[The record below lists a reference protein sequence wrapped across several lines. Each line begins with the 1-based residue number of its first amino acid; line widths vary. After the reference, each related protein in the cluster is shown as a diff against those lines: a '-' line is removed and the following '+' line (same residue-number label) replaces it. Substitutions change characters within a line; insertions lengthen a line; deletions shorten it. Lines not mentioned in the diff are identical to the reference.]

1 MKELEVLQQSGSDA
15 SYDLIVEAVRPRP
28 DGGYIIESH
37 DDAQREQAGKLLR
50 QLTALLE
57 PGGHR
62 PEWGYRFRLFQRM
75 PDVWVWAARLE
86 AVQDKLAR
94 GARAAV

>member
-1 MKELEVLQQSGSDA
+1 MELEIVQQSGSDA

-28 DGGYIIESH
+28 EGGFIIEAQ
-37 DDAQREQAGKLLR
+37 DDAQREQAAVLLQ
-50 QLTALLE
+50 QLMSHPELDH
-57 PGGHR
+57 PG
-62 PEWGYRFRLFQRM
+62 PAWGYRFRLFQRM

-86 AVQDKLAR
+86 ALHDKIAR